1 MKSVFTLVFFFY
13 GVSIASAPDEYVFS
27 RLKTVIYAL
36 KIHSE
41 RGEMPTQGFLYYLDP
56 AEYIPPEEQSP
67 RLGSR
72 RGDDSGI
79 SVQRLIYKVSYKIDA
94 EETHFSIESFYPAR
108 TGRLGFGFRKR
119 SGRTPTGF
127 YFLGDYYLAPVKY
140 QNLSSSHPGEITT
153 GKINIVNVMRNGR
166 SIYEET
172 RGQNNPLLRGVI
184 VHGFGLSQEDE
195 NENDEGSRGCV
206 HVTADGIIDMISTL
220 RHNRGKVLIF
230 ISGASADFSDLPAY
244 EKTLFESLS
253 R

>member
-1 MKSVFTLVFFFY
+1 MKAVFTLVFFFF
-13 GVSIASAPDEYVFS
+13 GVLKTDVPDESVFL
-27 RLKTVIYAL
+27 RLKTVMAVL

-56 AEYIPPEEQSP
+56 AEYIPPDESLP

-72 RGDDSGI
+72 RGDDNGI
-79 SVQRLIYKVSYKIDA
+79 SVQRLIYKVSYNTEAEKIV
-94 EETHFSIESFYPAR
+94 FNIESFYPAR

-119 SGRTPTGF
+119 SGKTPTGF
-127 YFLGDYYLAPVKY
+127 YFLGDNYLSPVKY

-153 GKINIVNVMRNGR
+153 GKILLVNIMRNGR

-184 VHGFGLSQEDE
+184 VHGFGLSQDE
-195 NENDEGSRGCV
+195 EKENDEGSRGCV
-206 HVTADGIIDMISTL
+206 HVTADGIIDMVSTL
-220 RHNRGKVLIF
+220 RHNRGRVLIF
-230 ISGASADFSDLPAY
+230 ISGASFDFSDLPVY
-244 EKTLFESLS
+244 EKTLFDSLI